1 MNQTGDA
8 HYMRLAIEKAKEG
21 IAKGQSPF
29 GACIAR
35 AGDVVSCSHNVVWL
49 TTDITAH
56 AEVTAIRDACR
67 KLGTIDLSGCVI
79 YSTCEPC
86 PMCFSAC
93 HWARIAKIVFGAR
106 IEDALASGFHELQ
119 IDDARLKELSGSPV
133 EIVGDFLRDEAVG
146 LFHLFDQQPNK
157 RIY

>member
-1 MNQTGDA
+1 
-8 HYMRLAIEKAKEG
+8 MRVAIEKAKEG
-21 IAKGQSPF
+21 IALGQTPF
-29 GACIAR
+29 GASIAR
-35 AGDVVSCSHNVVWL
+35 VGELLSSAHNVVWQ

-56 AEVTAIRDACR
+56 AEIHAIREACR
-67 KLGTIDLSGCVI
+67 KLSTIDLSGCVI

-93 HWARIAKIVFGAR
+93 HWARISKIVYGAN
-106 IEDALASGFHELQ
+106 IQDALHSGFHELQ
-119 IDDARLKELSGSPV
+119 IPNSRLKELGASRV
-133 EIVGDFLRDEAVG
+133 EIVSDFLRDEAVA